1 MSQEDLD
8 RPRGTNKLLIGLL
21 AGCGVLVLLCAGAIG
36 AGVYA
41 VSRLLGPTTFPAQTE
56 DYADARRSFHTQLT
70 RKGPAP
76 QPWQKEKPPPGVRV
90 IDYPSGDLSL
100 QAWVSPPPADASAK
114 KPAVLFLHG
123 GWAFDHTDWEQAQPF
138 RDAGF
143 VVMTPILR
151 GENGQL
157 GAFSMFYD
165 EVDDVLAAA
174 EALAKLPY
182 VDADRLYVAGHSAGG
197 TLTLLAALTSKR
209 VRAAGAF
216 SGSPDQVRFIHG
228 REGEAPFDTTN
239 SPELQMRSPLAFPK
253 SFKCPVRLYY
263 GSAEFFFA
271 ASSKKTAQLAKEA
284 GLDVEAVEVPGD
296 HFTSVPEAMRR
307 CITFFQEH

>member
-1 MSQEDLD
+1 AL
-8 RPRGTNKLLIGLL
+8 
-21 AGCGVLVLLCAGAIG
+21 
-36 AGVYA
+36 
-41 VSRLLGPTTFPAQTE
+41 
-56 DYADARRSFHTQLT
+56 HT
-70 RKGPAP
+70 
-76 QPWQKEKPPPGVRV
+76 
-90 IDYPSGDLSL
+90 
-100 QAWVSPPPADASAK
+100 
-114 KPAVLFLHG
+114 
-123 GWAFDHTDWEQAQPF
+123 TDWKQAQPF

-151 GENGQL
+151 GENGQP

-197 TLTLLAALTSKR
+197 TLPLLAALTSKR
-209 VRAAGAF
+209 FRAAGAF

-228 REGEAPFDTTN
+228 REAEAPFDATN
-239 SPELQMRSPLAFPK
+239 ARELQMRSPLAFPK
-253 SFKCPVRLYY
+253 SFQCPVRLYY

-284 GLDVEAVEVPGD
+284 G
-296 HFTSVPEAMRR
+296 
-307 CITFFQEH
+307 